1 MNVIDSLKNLA
12 IPDIA
17 KYCHS
22 KSIMASVAMIN
33 ISGDFNLSTM
43 VRNANFFGFRS
54 VHYVGKKKWDKRGSV
69 GTHHYT
75 PIYHHKDEEY
85 FLLQCSGRTIIA
97 VENNMPEYSDKTVN
111 LFDYKFDPNV
121 HMSQPMFIFG
131 EENKGLSNLILDRAN
146 VILTIPYYG
155 SVRSLNVG
163 TTSGIV
169 MGLYRNFVEHSKNQ
183 TQGLTAVGR

>member
-1 MNVIDSLKNLA
+1 MNVVDSLKDLA

-17 KYCHS
+17 NYCHG
-22 KSIMASVAMIN
+22 KSIAASVAMIN
-33 ISGDFNLSTM
+33 IGGDFNLSTM

-69 GTHHYT
+69 GTYHYT
-75 PIYHHKDEEY
+75 PMYHHKDESA
-85 FLLQCSGRTIIA
+85 FIAQCSGRTIIA
-97 VENNMPEYSDKTVN
+97 IENNIPEHSHKTVN
-111 LFDYKFDPNV
+111 LFDYQYHNTT
-121 HMSQPMFIFG
+121 QPMFLFG
-131 EENKGLSNLILDRAN
+131 EENKGLSDWILDRSDI
-146 VILTIPYYG
+146 VLTIPNYG

-169 MGLYRNFVEHSKNQ
+169 MGLYRNFMEHSKNQ

>member
-1 MNVIDSLKNLA
+1 MNVLDSLKDLA

-22 KSIMASVAMIN
+22 NSIPASVAMIN
-33 ISGDFNLSTM
+33 IGGDFNLSTM
-43 VRNANFFGFRS
+43 IRNANFFGFRS

-75 PIYHHKDEEY
+75 PVYHHKDESS
-85 FLLQCSGRTIIA
+85 FILQCSDRTIIA
-97 VENNMPEYSDKTVN
+97 IENNIPEYSHKTAN
-111 LFDYKFDPNV
+111 LFDYKFNNTN
-121 HMSQPMFIFG
+121 QPIFLFG
-131 EENKGLSNLILDRAN
+131 EESRGLSNTILDQSDI
-146 VILTIPYYG
+146 ILTIPNYG

-169 MGLYRNFVEHSKNQ
+169 MGIYRNFIENQ
-183 TQGLTAVGR
+183 K

>member
-1 MNVIDSLKNLA
+1 MNVIDSLKKLA
-12 IPDIA
+12 IPEI
-17 KYCHS
+17 KNYCH
-22 KSIMASVAMIN
+22 KNSIPASVAMIN

-75 PIYHHKDEEY
+75 PIYHHKDENS
-85 FLLQCSGRTIIA
+85 FLLQFSGRTIIA
-97 VENNMPEYSDKTVN
+97 IENNIPEYEDKTFN
-111 LFDYKFDPNV
+111 LFNFDFID
-121 HMSQPMFIFG
+121 SYQPIFVFG
-131 EENKGLSNLILDRAN
+131 EENKGLSNTILDRAN
-146 VILTIPYYG
+146 IILTIPNYG

-169 MGLYRNFVEHSKNQ
+169 MGIYRNFVEQKKPQ
-183 TQGLTAVGR
+183 DLTGVGR

>member
-1 MNVIDSLKNLA
+1 MNVIDSLKELS

-17 KYCHS
+17 NYCHS
-22 KSIMASVAMIN
+22 TSIPASIGMIN
-33 ISGDFNLSTM
+33 IEGDFNLSTM

-75 PIYHHKDEEY
+75 PIYHHKDEEF

-97 VENNMPEYSDKTVN
+97 IENNIPEYSNKTVN
-111 LFDYKFDPNV
+111 LFDYQFDPNT

-131 EENKGLSNLILDRAN
+131 EEKKGLSNLILDRAN
-146 VILTIPYYG
+146 VILTIPNYG

-169 MGLYRNFVEHSKNQ
+169 MGVYRNFCEKIKSYE
-183 TQGLTAVGR
+183 TI

>member
-1 MNVIDSLKNLA
+1 MNVLDGLKELS

-22 KSIMASVAMIN
+22 NSIPASVAMIN
-33 ISGDFNLSTM
+33 IGGDFNLSTI

-54 VHYVGKKKWDKRGSV
+54 VHYVGKKRWDKRGSV

-75 PIYHHKDEEY
+75 PMYHHKDEPA
-85 FLLQCSGRTIIA
+85 FLYQFAYGRTIIA
-97 VENNMPEYSDKTVN
+97 VENNIPEYEDKTVN
-111 LFDYKFDPNV
+111 LFDYKFDTVTEPIFV
-121 HMSQPMFIFG
+121 FG
-131 EENKGLSNLILDRAN
+131 EENKGLSNIILDRAN
-146 VILTIPYYG
+146 IILTIPNYG

-169 MGLYRNFVEHSKNQ
+169 MGVYRNFVEHFKNQ
-183 TQGLTAVGR
+183 THGLTEVGR

>member
-1 MNVIDSLKNLA
+1 MNVIDSLKNYS
-12 IPDIA
+12 IPDI
-17 KYCHS
+17 KNYCHS
-22 KSIMASVAMIN
+22 KSIMASVAMVNIN
-33 ISGDFNLSTM
+33 GDFNLSTM
-43 VRNANFFGFRS
+43 IRNANFFGFRS

-75 PIYHHKDEEY
+75 PIYHHKDEAY

-97 VENNMPEYSDKTVN
+97 VENNIPEYSDKTVN

-146 VILTIPYYG
+146 IILTIPNYG

-169 MGLYRNFVEHSKNQ
+169 MGVYRNFVESLKNK
-183 TQGLTAVGR
+183 LKS